1 MRVHLRR
8 TIGLGAL
15 CATLLFAAL
24 SPQGLDAQEPGRI
37 VGTVKDAGTQQ
48 PLRGAQ
54 VFIPGTGMGTI
65 TNTAGA
71 FLILN
76 VPPGAVE
83 LRVELVGYATTN
95 QTVTVTAG
103 PPATVGFLLQATA
116 LSLDE
121 LVVTATGVRRKVEI
135 GNSLATIS
143 AAAEVEERPISDISE
158 LIQGRATGVQVLGSS
173 GSTGMG
179 SRIRIRGAN
188 SASLSNEPVI
198 YVDGIRIDNDP
209 TSISFETGGQ
219 SPSRLNDI
227 NPEDIESIEIIKGP
241 SAATLYGSVAA
252 NGVIRITTKRGRAG
266 SARWNAFFEGG
277 QVRDVGDYPANFR
290 GIDASG
296 GFCPLFDVADG
307 ICTQSGVESFQ
318 PLNDPS
324 TSPFRNG
331 RQSRM
336 GLSVAGG
343 TDALTYFVSGNYA
356 DDQGVL
362 PVNNSTRA
370 TFRGNFG
377 AQVTPDLNFRLS
389 TGYVSSDLELPLN
402 DNFALGLMG
411 QGLNGFS
418 NPNTN
423 DGWGEFTPAE
433 LFTIQTKQNI
443 RRFTGG
449 LESDWRATE
458 DLSFRM
464 SGGLDFTS
472 RWDNQ
477 FFPTGEAPAFLNFDQ
492 GARFSNRFQTF
503 NYTIDLGGTYTR
515 ALGESIDSRTSFGFQ
530 YLQSLTQGTFATGLQ
545 LVSGSSS
552 IAGAAVT
559 TSGEETIEQ
568 RTAGVFVEE
577 QLDFGGRLFLTA
589 AVRADK
595 GSAFGSSLDAV
606 LYPKLSASWL
616 ISEESF
622 FNTGD
627 WLSSLRVR
635 GAWGDSGVQPGT
647 NDALR
652 FFLPIAATV
661 DGGQNVTGVTFG
673 GVGNSDLKPERSR
686 EYEFGLDAEMY
697 SGRLGVELT
706 YYNKQTQ
713 DALVLRQLPPSLG
726 VGAGRFENLGSV
738 KNTGLEVGINTR
750 LIEGSAISL
759 DLDIVGTFSDNE
771 LTRLGDGIPPV
782 IFGLQRHAVGTPLGG
797 YWDEPILGFSDAN
810 GDGVIGKDEVQVG
823 DTAVYLGTPFATKE
837 VSFRPSLKLLGNRVV
852 VSSLLSYRGG
862 QRLYN
867 NTGAWRNG
875 NSNTQELNDPN
886 ASPADQARAIAS
898 KFLGTNAGYI
908 EDASFWRLREVSL
921 TFNAPQDM
929 ASTFGA
935 SRLSLTLS
943 GRNLGLWTDYSG
955 LDPEISSSGQGN
967 FSATEFLSQPPVR
980 MWTARFNIS
989 F

>member
-1 MRVHLRR
+1 MRVYSRPIIRR
-8 TIGLGAL
+8 GAL
-15 CATLLFAAL
+15 CAALLAAAL
-24 SPQGLDAQEPGRI
+24 FTGRVEAQEPGRI
-37 VGTVKDAGTQQ
+37 TGTVRDAATQQ
-48 PLRGAQ
+48 PLQGAQ
-54 VFIPGTGMGTI
+54 VFVPGTGLGTI

-71 FLILN
+71 FLLLN
-76 VPPGAVE
+76 VPPGTVTLRAE
-83 LRVELVGYATTN
+83 LIGYSTVN
-95 QTVTVTAG
+95 QTVTVGADRPGTAS
-103 PPATVGFLLQATA
+103 FLLESTA
-116 LSLDE
+116 LSLEE

-143 AAAEVEERPISDISE
+143 AASEVEERPISDISD

-179 SRIRIRGAN
+179 SRIRIRGVN

-209 TSISFETGGQ
+209 NSISFETGGQ

-266 SARWNAFFEGG
+266 SARWTAFVEGG
-277 QVRDVGDYPANFR
+277 QVSDVGDYPANFR
-290 GIDASG
+290 GVETSHT
-296 GFCPLFDVADG
+296 FCPLFDVADG
-307 ICTQSGVESFQ
+307 LCSQTGVESYQ
-318 PLNDPS
+318 PLNDS
-324 TSPFRNG
+324 KVSPFRNG
-331 RQSRM
+331 AQRRV

-343 TDALTYFVSGNYA
+343 TEALTYFVSGNYA
-356 DDQGVL
+356 NDQGVL
-362 PVNNSTRA
+362 PINSSRRA

-377 AQVTPDLNFRLS
+377 AQVTSDLNFRLS
-389 TGYVSSDLELPLN
+389 TGYVSSDLALPLN

-423 DGWGEFTPAE
+423 NGWGEFTPAE
-433 LFTIQTKQNI
+433 LFTIQTNQNI

-449 LESDWRATE
+449 LETDWRATGN
-458 DLSFRM
+458 LSFRA

-503 NYTIDLGGTYTR
+503 NYTIDLGGTYT
-515 ALGESIDSRTSFGFQ
+515 AAINENVNSRTSVGFQ

-577 QLDFGGRLFLTA
+577 QLDLGGRLFLTA

-616 ISEESF
+616 ISDEEF
-622 FNTGD
+622 FSTGE
-627 WLSSLRVR
+627 WLNSLRVR

-673 GVGNSDLKPERSR
+673 GVGNSDLQPERSR
-686 EYEFGLDAEMY
+686 EFEVGLDAEMY

-706 YYNKQTQ
+706 YYNKKTK

-738 KNTGLEVGINTR
+738 KNTGIELGVNTR
-750 LIEGSAISL
+750 LIQNSNVSF
-759 DLDIVGTFSDNE
+759 DLDVVGTFSDNE
-771 LTRLGDGIPPV
+771 LTKLGEGIPPV
-782 IFGLQRHAVGTPLGG
+782 IFGLQRHAVGRPLGG

-810 GDGVIGKDEVQVG
+810 GDGVIGKNEVQVG
-823 DTAVYLGTPFATKE
+823 DTAVYLGTPFATTE
-837 VSFRPSLKLLGNRVV
+837 ISFRPGLTLLNNRVV
-852 VSSLLSYRGG
+852 VSALLSYRGG
-862 QRLYN
+862 QKLYN

-886 ASPADQARAIAS
+886 SSQADQARAIAS

-921 TFNAPQDM
+921 TFNAPQEI
-929 ASTFGA
+929 ASSFGA
-935 SRLSLTLS
+935 GRLSLTVS

-955 LDPEISSSGQGN
+955 LDPEISSAGQGN

-980 MWTARFNIS
+980 MWTARVNVTF
-989 F
+989 